1 MSNEDSTSAE
11 VTFAA
16 ILAAQE
22 CGDVEAIEAA
32 KKSIRAWDDYVADYA
47 SHYAYKEFTLAPLTK
62 SQSAELRS
70 QVLEQAALL
79 PH

>member
-1 MSNEDSTSAE
+1 MNIEDCTGAE

-32 KKSIRAWDDYVADYA
+32 KKGSNAWDDYVADYI
-47 SHYAYKEFTLAPLTK
+47 SHYAYQEFTLAPLTK
-62 SQSAELRS
+62 SQGADLRS
-70 QVLEQAALL
+70 LVLEQAARL
-79 PH
+79 HH

>member
-1 MSNEDSTSAE
+1 MINDDCTRAE

-22 CGDVEAIEAA
+22 CGDVHAIDAA
-32 KKSIRAWDDYVADYA
+32 KKGSYAWDDYVADYI
-47 SHYAYKEFTLAPLTK
+47 SHYPYKDITLAPLTK
-62 SQSAELRS
+62 PERADLRS

-79 PH
+79 PR

>member
-1 MSNEDSTSAE
+1 MTIEDCTAVE

-32 KKSIRAWDDYVADYA
+32 KKGSCAWDDYVAKYVN
-47 SHYAYKEFTLAPLTK
+47 HYAYEEFTLAPLTK
-62 SQSAELRS
+62 SQRADLRS
-70 QVLEQAALL
+70 QILELAAILS
-79 PH
+79 H